1 MSKLHLFLAGALLAP
16 GIIFARNKDGGYV
29 QTNLVANK
37 AEYHPQIVDESV
49 HDAWGIA
56 LRPPGA
62 GGHIWISNATK
73 GTSTE
78 YIGDV
83 PGNPLHQDGLKVVG
97 LDQPG
102 FTDHGYA
109 FVTGQA
115 YNSAS
120 DVPGQPEEFHV
131 SGPADNHKTSP
142 AQSIPGGFSGSA
154 KFVFVTEDGCI
165 NAWSANT
172 AVAMSSAPVVINY
185 SKTAPAL
192 PSRANCVFTGVA
204 LTNNAFNTD
213 AYAKAGGN
221 HLFATDIRNN
231 VIRVFDNKW
240 QDVTSTFHFET
251 PETVGR
257 LHPFNILDLGGHLF
271 VAYADFDPES
281 DEGQEQILG
290 AGLGHVVEYNEDGT
304 LVKDFHTHGV
314 LNAPWGMAIA
324 HASFGTFAND
334 LLVANF
340 GDGTISAFDLASG
353 DFVGYLRDP
362 DTKIISIDGLWGIT
376 FGNGVSLGDANALYF
391 TAGPNN
397 EEDGLFGRLNPRGGQ
412 VPKN

>member
-131 SGPADNHKTSP
+131 AGPADNHKTSP

-324 HASFGTFAND
+324 PASFGTFAND

>member
-1 MSKLHLFLAGALLAP
+1 
-16 GIIFARNKDGGYV
+16 
-29 QTNLVANK
+29 
-37 AEYHPQIVDESV
+37 
-49 HDAWGIA
+49 
-56 LRPPGA
+56 
-62 GGHIWISNATK
+62 
-73 GTSTE
+73 
-78 YIGDV
+78 
-83 PGNPLHQDGLKVVG
+83 
-97 LDQPG
+97 
-102 FTDHGYA
+102 
-109 FVTGQA
+109 
-115 YNSAS
+115 
-120 DVPGQPEEFHV
+120 
-131 SGPADNHKTSP
+131 
-142 AQSIPGGFSGSA
+142 
-154 KFVFVTEDGCI
+154 
-165 NAWSANT
+165 
-172 AVAMSSAPVVINY
+172 
-185 SKTAPAL
+185 
-192 PSRANCVFTGVA
+192 
-204 LTNNAFNTD
+204 
-213 AYAKAGGN
+213 
-221 HLFATDIRNN
+221 
-231 VIRVFDNKW
+231 
-240 QDVTSTFHFET
+240 VTSTFHFET

-324 HASFGTFAND
+324 PASFGTFAND